1 MDTGMVAQ
9 SIDVLAVDFRSERA
23 DQRVLGFNHIAMRLE
38 RRTHR
43 VAHRRVIDSNDDVLR
58 GRAGRQRFLER
69 TVDFL
74 GVMRLG
80 KGQPPAKNEEERDD
94 SRA

>member
-38 RRTHR
+38 RRTDR

-74 GVMRLG
+74 GVMRLS
-80 KGQPPAKNEEERDD
+80 KGRPPAKNEEERDG